1 MLGGHSDTMI
11 PIYLSLGQALGVPEA
26 GMDTELS

>member
-1 MLGGHSDTMI
+1 MLGGHSDTMVL
-11 PIYLSLGQALGVPEA
+11 IYLSLAQALGVPEA